1 MGQKK
6 TTIQT
11 GTWSPTWGYSLEAS
25 ASMAQYPTNQN
36 RNTGSIYNYPTVYVK
51 KPKNSIVSG
60 SNFAQF
66 QSYMTGGSKAFGIS
80 PTSASLKTETYS
92 SGGISYV
99 ANPNSLSTQMINAGS
114 SSKDVSEVIG
124 LIDVRLNPELYSKYI
139 MNAAL
144 TAGSSSK
151 EATELAYPSGSRN
164 RNGRR

>member
-1 MGQKK
+1 MSKQ
-6 TTIQT
+6 
-11 GTWSPTWGYSLEAS
+11 PTHQIL
-25 ASMAQYPTNQN
+25 QD
-36 RNTGSIYNYPTVYVK
+36 
-51 KPKNSIVSG
+51 KNV
-60 SNFAQF
+60 AQF
-66 QSYMTGGSKAFGIS
+66 NSYMTVGSKVFGIS

-124 LIDVRLNPELYSKYI
+124 LIDVRLNPDLYSKYI